1 MVIFDIVH
9 SYYFLKSQ
17 IYHRKTRKIYMNGFI
32 QQVQANCRIAA
43 AGQVGYY
50 SLCGML
56 LRLRQLYKWEQG
68 LMPWQEGDPK
78 AVLDWIEAQE
88 EVWINLEEAGLHELS
103 WHGRQVDPYAV
114 SELNALLE
122 PEGLAYGAGFTH
134 GLAPM
139 FFLGE
144 LWKTKKHQELTILIL
159 GPELARDLDAAPAL
173 RQGPVIYLRTEPL
186 AFYLWD
192 NLSDPSRQNNIFLK
206 IALAARGIDQNGLLR
221 QPDMYQKQF
230 ETLLWASGEAMIR
243 HEIGEAM
250 EPALQETLPAL
261 VERFPHSRI
270 ERWVRAVKDALAD
283 LNDWGRMA
291 YILENRDL
299 PELSL
304 LLAWKPGFYPYLI
317 PELEPAFWELQKT
330 RDWGVV
336 EQVRQTALK
345 RLRRTASEL
354 DDVLQELTGTGDE
367 QTAMVLEKSFITPLG
382 L

>member
-1 MVIFDIVH
+1 
-9 SYYFLKSQ
+9 
-17 IYHRKTRKIYMNGFI
+17 MNGFI

-88 EVWINLEEAGLHELS
+88 EVWTDLEEAGLQELN
-103 WHGRQVDPYAV
+103 WHGRQVDPYAAA
-114 SELNALLE
+114 ELNILLE
-122 PEGLAYGAGFTH
+122 PEGLAYGAGFTR

-139 FFLGE
+139 CFLGE
-144 LWKTKKHQELTILIL
+144 LWETRKHRQLTVLIL

-173 RQGPVIYLRTEPL
+173 RQGSCIYLRTEPL

-192 NLSDPSRQNNIFLK
+192 NLSDPSKQNNIFLK
-206 IALAARGIDQNGLLR
+206 IALAAKAIDQAGLLT
-221 QPDMYQKQF
+221 QPERHAEQF
-230 ETLLWASGEAMIR
+230 KNLLAAAGEAIIH
-243 HEIGEAM
+243 HEIGEAL
-250 EPALQETLPAL
+250 EPALQETLPRL
-261 VERFPHSRI
+261 IERFPHSRI

-283 LNDWGRMA
+283 LNDWGRLA
-291 YILENRDL
+291 YILSERDL
-299 PELSL
+299 PELAL
-304 LLAWKPGFYPYLI
+304 LLAWRPGFYPYLI

-330 RDWGVV
+330 RDWGGV
-336 EQVRQTALK
+336 EQARQTALE
-345 RLRRTASEL
+345 RLRQTAAEL
-354 DDVLQELTGTGDE
+354 DEVWQELAGVPDAQATT
-367 QTAMVLEKSFITPLG
+367 VLEKKFISPLG

>member
-1 MVIFDIVH
+1 
-9 SYYFLKSQ
+9 
-17 IYHRKTRKIYMNGFI
+17 MNGFI

-88 EVWINLEEAGLHELS
+88 EVWTDLEEAGLQKLN
-103 WHGRQVDPYAV
+103 WHGRQMDPYAV
-114 SELNALLE
+114 MELNILLE

-139 FFLGE
+139 CFLGE
-144 LWKTKKHQELTILIL
+144 LWETKKHRELTVLIL

-173 RQGPVIYLRTEPL
+173 RQGSFIYLRTEPL

-192 NLSDPSRQNNIFLK
+192 NLSDPSKQNNIFLK
-206 IALAARGIDQNGLLR
+206 IALAAKGIDQAGLLT
-221 QPDMYQKQF
+221 QPGTYEEQF
-230 ETLLWASGEAMIR
+230 KSLLASAGEAIIH
-243 HEIGEAM
+243 HEIGEAL
-250 EPALQETLPAL
+250 EPALQETLPRL
-261 VERFPHSRI
+261 IKRFPHSRI

-283 LNDWGRMA
+283 MNDWGRLA
-291 YILENRDL
+291 YILEERDL
-299 PELSL
+299 PELAL
-304 LLAWKPGFYPYLI
+304 VLAWRPGFYPYLL
-317 PELEPAFWELQKT
+317 PELEPAFWELQRT
-330 RDWGVV
+330 RDWGIV
-336 EQVRQTALK
+336 EQARQTALG
-345 RLRRTASEL
+345 RLRQTAAEL
-354 DDVLQELTGTGDE
+354 EAVLQELGTAADE
-367 QTAMVLEKSFITPLG
+367 QTAIVLEKKFISPLG

>member
-1 MVIFDIVH
+1 
-9 SYYFLKSQ
+9 
-17 IYHRKTRKIYMNGFI
+17 MNGFI

-88 EVWINLEEAGLHELS
+88 EVWTDLEEAGLQKLN
-103 WHGRQVDPYAV
+103 WHGRQMDPYAV
-114 SELNALLE
+114 MELNILLE

-139 FFLGE
+139 CFLGE
-144 LWKTKKHQELTILIL
+144 LWETKKHRELTVLIL

-173 RQGPVIYLRTEPL
+173 RQGSCIYLRTEPL

-192 NLSDPSRQNNIFLK
+192 NLSDPTKQNNIFLK
-206 IALAARGIDQNGLLR
+206 IALAAKGIDQAGLLA
-221 QPDMYQKQF
+221 QPGTYEEQF
-230 ETLLWASGEAMIR
+230 KSLLASAGEAIIR
-243 HEIGEAM
+243 HEIGEAL
-250 EPALQETLPAL
+250 EPALQETLPRL
-261 VERFPHSRI
+261 IKRFPHSRI

-283 LNDWGRMA
+283 LNDWGRLA
-291 YILENRDL
+291 YILEERDL
-299 PELSL
+299 PELAL
-304 LLAWKPGFYPYLI
+304 VLAWRPGFYPYLV
-317 PELEPAFWELQKT
+317 PELEPAFWELQRT
-330 RDWGVV
+330 RDWDVV
-336 EQVRQTALK
+336 EQARQTALG
-345 RLRRTASEL
+345 RLRQTAAEL
-354 DDVLQELTGTGDE
+354 DAVLQELGPAADE
-367 QTAMVLEKSFITPLG
+367 QTAIILEKKFISPLG